1 MPARSKIQQ
10 YQKVLIHHGVYPPY
24 VPFSMA
30 SLRGHTRF
38 ACGLSLSAPGWHDSG
53 SHLTRASRFEPR
65 PYSGSKFPC
74 FLGLLPKGHL
84 DISVRLSIFPMLLM
98 KFRLIEDQRETF
110 PVRIVYDVMG
120 VSPGSMLG
128 VAGPKT
134 RVRRPIAPCWARSG
148 ALAAYRGQY
157 LCGRDGTRRRC
168 IEGRWKM
175 MILAHPFGETVMRFS
190 ARRSKSAAEDADP
203 AVAQSRKGRC
213 HHPHCSPTGSA
224 EGRIHADRL
233 MTAFSG
239 LPRPGLTRFSQ
250 RGMMGCEHRSRPLF
264 GTPGAVKS

>member
-1 MPARSKIQQ
+1 VLLVEELQEKIAEQQ
-10 YQKVLIHHGVYPPY
+10 GKPPLINAPVAVEIRAEYPP
-24 VPFSMA
+24 PK
-30 SLRGHTRF
+30 
-38 ACGLSLSAPGWHDSG
+38 
-53 SHLTRASRFEPR
+53 RAALE
-65 PYSGSKFPC
+65 
-74 FLGLLPKGHL
+74 HA
-84 DISVRLSIFPMLLM
+84 V
-98 KFRLIEDQRETF
+98 
-110 PVRIVYDVMG
+110 G
-120 VSPGSMLG
+120 VL
-128 VAGPKT
+128 
-134 RVRRPIAPCWARSG
+134 
-148 ALAAYRGQY
+148 
-157 LCGRDGTRRRC
+157 
-168 IEGRWKM
+168 EGRWKM

-190 ARRSKSAAEDADP
+190 ARDSKSVAEDAGP